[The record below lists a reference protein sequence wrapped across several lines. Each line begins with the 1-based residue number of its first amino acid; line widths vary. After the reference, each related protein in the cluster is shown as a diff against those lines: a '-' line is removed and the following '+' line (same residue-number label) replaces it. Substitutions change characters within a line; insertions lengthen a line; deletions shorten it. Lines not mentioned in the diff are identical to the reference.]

1 MSDGL
6 TNWTRN
12 DARAAWAI
20 SGLTYDVLSPASMDR
35 LRQLI
40 DAEVQSGEYLRGT
53 FRASHKP
60 KMGRDGSYD
69 IRCTA
74 WYFKGRQAR
83 QCITFE
89 PSGFIGIAGWS
100 DDTNIQPIIR
110 AFMAWIDELTQ
121 AARKAA

>member
-53 FRASHKP
+53 FRASSA
-60 KMGRDGSYD
+60 GS
-69 IRCTA
+69 R
-74 WYFKGRQAR
+74 R
-83 QCITFE
+83 
-89 PSGFIGIAGWS
+89 
-100 DDTNIQPIIR
+100 
-110 AFMAWIDELTQ
+110 
-121 AARKAA
+121 